1 MLHQVEACHFQPLL
15 GIVHPLLLSDGRVL
29 EVRIDQIDLKPQSQ
43 MPGSRM
49 PFAVALSVAGQ
60 TDFVDGLCALELPEI
75 GMLDGLF
82 VSRVPNMGRDAGTA
96 YFQVAFN

>member
-1 MLHQVEACHFQPLL
+1 MLHQVEASHFQPLL
-15 GIVHPLLLSDGRVL
+15 GIVHPLLLPDGRVL
-29 EVRIDQIDLKPQSQ
+29 KARIDQIDLKPQAQ

-49 PFAVALSVAGQ
+49 PFAVALSVEGQ
-60 TDFVDGLCALELPEI
+60 IDFVDGLCALELPGGGVLE
-75 GMLDGLF
+75 GLF